1 MAAST
6 LLATRDALKRY
17 LGIAPSDSSQDGL
30 LDQLLAYA
38 SERIESHCRRRFAE
52 EELEELYDGSGTDLL
67 VLRRRP
73 VISLGAVYEDPE
85 GEFGEGTRLPE
96 SEFALYAQEG
106 IVRHVGAIF
115 PCGRLN
121 VKIVYT
127 AGYRAI
133 PDDVALACVKLAASW
148 YAHAGSGADGVT
160 RESLGDYAAEYDR
173 AALPRDVESAL
184 APYRELAA
192 G

>member
-17 LGIAPSDSSQDGL
+17 LGIASSDSSQDAL
-30 LDQLLAYA
+30 LDQLLAYS

-52 EELEELYDGSGTDLL
+52 EGLEEIYDGSGTDLL
-67 VLRRRP
+67 VLARRP
-73 VISLGAVYEDPE
+73 VVALEAVYEDPE
-85 GEFGEGTRLPE
+85 GQFPEGTRVPE
-96 SEFALYAQEG
+96 SELALYAQEG
-106 IVRHVGAIF
+106 VVRRVGASF
-115 PCGRLN
+115 PRGRLN
-121 VKIVYT
+121 VKVVYT
-127 AGYRAI
+127 AGYAAI

-148 YAHAGSGADGVT
+148 YAHAGSGADGVA

-173 AALPRDVESAL
+173 AALPGDVESAL
-184 APYRELAA
+184 APYREPAA